1 MKGISSIKV
10 YMLRA
15 PYIVC
20 AFSLSRVIPL
30 AIMKSSKNEN
40 APWLTD
46 FPDQR
51 EMHTK
56 CTGELV
62 KEKNKLP

>member
-15 PYIVC
+15 PHIVC
-20 AFSLSRVIPL
+20 AFFLSCVILL
-30 AIMKSSKNEN
+30 AIMKSSKDEN

-46 FPDQR
+46 FPDQ
-51 EMHTK
+51 TPWDK
-56 CTGELV
+56 
-62 KEKNKLP
+62 